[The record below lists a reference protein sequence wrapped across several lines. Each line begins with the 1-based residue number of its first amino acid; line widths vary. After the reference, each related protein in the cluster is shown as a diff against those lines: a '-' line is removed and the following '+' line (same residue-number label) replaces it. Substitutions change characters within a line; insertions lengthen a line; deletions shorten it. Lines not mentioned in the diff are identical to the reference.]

1 MRLFSALLLCFLT
14 IAALAAAE
22 PGAVG
27 IDIVE
32 PARRA
37 LLAGQPDKA
46 LSELETAAQRGASES
61 NVLFLRGICYVEKQ
75 QYEEALAA
83 FRAAEEKDSAIY
95 GPRLRIGD
103 TLLRMGKW
111 AEARETYEEMMKK
124 TNILI
129 LNERLRYAVLLTY
142 LGAKDDAG
150 GKEALDAITF
160 PTESPSYYYGQA
172 AWAFA
177 HGDKKAGEKWIKTA
191 DEIFEKGKTAWYAR
205 PLFDSGWIATKPPPT
220 LD

>member
-1 MRLFSALLLCFLT
+1 MRFISAVICCFAT
-14 IAALAAAE
+14 VVSFAATE

-27 IDIVE
+27 VDLVE
-32 PARRA
+32 PVKRE

-46 LSELETAAQRGASES
+46 LSELAAAEKRGLSEAY
-61 NVLFLRGICYVEKQ
+61 VFYLRGLCYLEMGK
-75 QYEEALAA
+75 YDEALAA
-83 FRAAEEKDSAIY
+83 LRASEEKDPTIY

-103 TLLRMGKW
+103 TLLRSGKW
-111 AEARETYEEMMKK
+111 AEAREVYQQVMQK

-129 LNERLRYAVLLTY
+129 LNERLRYAILLTF

-150 GKEALDAITF
+150 GKDALDAITF

-191 DEIFEKGKTAWYAR
+191 DEIFEKGKLAWYAR
-205 PLFDSGWIATKPPPT
+205 PLHDFGWVKTKPPPT